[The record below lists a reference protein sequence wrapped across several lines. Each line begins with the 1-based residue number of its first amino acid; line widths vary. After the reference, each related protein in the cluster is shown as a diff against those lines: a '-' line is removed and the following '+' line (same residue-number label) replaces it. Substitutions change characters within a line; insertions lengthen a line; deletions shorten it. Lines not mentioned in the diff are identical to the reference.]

1 MELYERS
8 PNPRSS
14 ASAGLIAR
22 DQIARMKQAALERR
36 KAKHTYKLGTTLQMS
51 IFTVL
56 AATSVHLPEI
66 TKSAL
71 NPPAS
76 RTLCTPA
83 QRASVLADRGR
94 AAFFLGSRKPS
105 GSKTKMNAAHRESIA
120 SVAIKIMVC
129 SDH

>member
-22 DQIARMKQAALERR
+22 DQIARMKQAAWERR
-36 KAKHTYKLGTTLQMS
+36 KANHTYKLGTAPQMS

-105 GSKTKMNAAHRESIA
+105 GSKTKMNAAHSKSIA
-120 SVAIKIMVC
+120 SVATKIMVF